1 MPTRAQFVETA
12 KIIASVKDD
21 ATRRDLFVQFAAM
34 YARENPRFNR
44 SRFATAC
51 NVDA

>member
-1 MPTRAQFVETA
+1 MPTRDQFVVTA

-21 ATRRDLFVQFAAM
+21 AMRKYLCEQFATM

-44 SRFATAC
+44 SKFTAAC